1 MTTIES
7 PTVRVGTS
15 PEALRELVRVPANLE
30 GLLPEGKISDFSADA
45 EGCRFKLPGGIAI
58 HLGLEEVNGRT
69 RYASRKGTPIRFH
82 LDIHFD
88 AVADGASDARIV
100 CEADLNPFTRMMAE
114 KPLKELF
121 DHIAATLVQRFPTA

>member
-7 PTVRVGTS
+7 PTVRVGTT
-15 PEALRELVRVPANLE
+15 PDALRELVRVPANLE
-30 GLLPEGKISDFSADA
+30 GLLPAGKISDFSADA
-45 EGCRFKLPGGIAI
+45 AGCHFKLPGGIAI
-58 HLGLEEVNGRT
+58 HLGLEEVHGLT

-82 LDIHFD
+82 LDIHID
-88 AVADGASDARIV
+88 QASDNASDAKIV

-121 DHIAATLVQRFPTA
+121 DHIAATLEQRYPTA